1 MCCCTEY
8 FVFEFVAV
16 FLTVRQFL
24 MVFLVL
30 LYVEM
35 VPQSSP
41 HDTYQALQRAIGAM
55 EEKGMQ
61 SDPRYSQL
69 LALRA
74 RQVSYG
80 APGQA
85 DPSRVMQVHR
95 PFTVIYMYSIR
106 YRPKEEFF
114 KKV

>member
-1 MCCCTEY
+1 M
-8 FVFEFVAV
+8 F
-16 FLTVRQFL
+16 
-24 MVFLVL
+24 

-41 HDTYQALQRAIGAM
+41 QDTYQALQRAIGAM

-61 SDPRYSQL
+61 GDPRYSQL

-80 APGQA
+80 APGQT
-85 DPSRVMQVHR
+85 DPSRAMQVHN
-95 PFTVIYMYSIR
+95 PFLIR
-106 YRPKEEFF
+106 
-114 KKV
+114 VCNTSCTN

>member
-1 MCCCTEY
+1 MTGLCIY
-8 FVFEFVAV
+8 LFFPPFLFFEV
-16 FLTVRQFL
+16 
-24 MVFLVL
+24 
-30 LYVEM
+30 

-80 APGQA
+80 TPGQG
-85 DPSRVMQVHR
+85 DSSRIIQVLN
-95 PFTVIYMYSIR
+95 PLTGM
-106 YRPKEEFF
+106 
-114 KKV
+114 